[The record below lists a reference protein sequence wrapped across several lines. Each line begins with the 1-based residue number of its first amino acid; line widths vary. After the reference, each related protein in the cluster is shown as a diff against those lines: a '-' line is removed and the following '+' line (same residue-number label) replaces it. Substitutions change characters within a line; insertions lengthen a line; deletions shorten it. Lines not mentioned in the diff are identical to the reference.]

1 MNKIKNFDYKE
12 LKKSKDPMEYITQKA
27 IEMTAKKMN
36 VDEEKVKLAMH
47 QAKYRNA
54 LGYILKSVRQRN
66 HISVA
71 NMAQKLKIEEK
82 YVKDIE
88 SEKITNFP
96 IGLISAY
103 LNELGH
109 LLIFD
114 VIDYLNK
121 RGKR

>member
-1 MNKIKNFDYKE
+1 MNKIKDFDYKE
-12 LKKSKDPMEYITQKA
+12 LKKSNDPMEYITQKA

-47 QAKYRNA
+47 QVKYKNA
-54 LGYILKSVRQRN
+54 LGYILKSVRQRKR
-66 HISVA
+66 ISVA

-88 SEKITNFP
+88 SEKIKNFP

-114 VIDYLNK
+114 VIDYSNK